1 MMDADL
7 REDGVDRP
15 DLDATAAGAVAELCG
30 LEVIVAV
37 WCEEG
42 ERGEAFDDGFLVP
55 GSLEALEELLV
66 DQARGH
72 DEFSALEGTLQRGDV
87 RLLGGCVAAERQ

>member
-1 MMDADL
+1 MDADL

-37 WCEEG
+37 WREEG

-55 GSLEALEELLV
+55 GSVEALKELKTLARAAQILGMRVQIELV
-66 DQARGH
+66 DR
-72 DEFSALEGTLQRGDV
+72 
-87 RLLGGCVAAERQ
+87 